1 MIAVRHLK
9 AVASIL
15 LAARVV
21 AAGPLGD
28 PTQPYNVKRTPG
40 ARVVTE
46 YSVSAVFTSAER
58 RVAIVNGKVV
68 RAGDRLGDAQI
79 IEVLADGVRYERHG
93 RQYTIRI
100 ASLAM
105 KVRTNPSKTE
115 TARAEPHTAESHEV
129 SP

>member
-1 MIAVRHLK
+1 MIAGRCMRTAAALLLVAG
-9 AVASIL
+9 AV
-15 LAARVV
+15 V
-21 AAGPLGD
+21 AGPLAD

-68 RAGDRLGDAQI
+68 RAGDRLGDVQI

-105 KVRTNPSKTE
+105 KVRTSPSKTE
-115 TARAEPHTAESHEV
+115 TARAEPPTAESHEV

>member
-1 MIAVRHLK
+1 MM
-9 AVASIL
+9 
-15 LAARVV
+15 AARRTHAAATLLLIAAAVV
-21 AAGPLGD
+21 AGPLGD

-46 YSVSAVFTSAER
+46 FSVSAVFTSAER

-68 RAGDRLGDAQI
+68 TAGDRLGDAQI
-79 IEVLADGVRYERHG
+79 IEVLADGVRYDRHG

-105 KVRTNPSKTE
+105 KVRTNPSRTE
-115 TARAEPHTAESHEV
+115 TARAEPHSAESHEV